1 VTETTVPIL
10 LAVGAGDCEA
20 ALRFGVTEAL
30 RIHRGLHLVHV
41 LHMPP
46 SGPESFSIAFE
57 AGREIGQRALD
68 AASARAEELG
78 AGQVEITTE
87 LVLEGHGTVHDLVER
102 STVAHLVVLQH
113 RHRGLVA
120 RLGAGSA
127 TYGVAARAHVP
138 VVSVPEGW
146 VPPDE
151 PFGTVTVGVHE
162 PERAEE
168 VLRTAFELA
177 HENGSGLRVLHT
189 WWLANG
195 YDDGVV
201 DDTMRRDFAAR
212 ATEAIT
218 ATVAPLR
225 QEYPDVEASIDVRH
239 VSTVDGLVEA
249 SRTSDLLV
257 IGRRHVSLPWRSH
270 LGSAAR
276 GTIRESACP
285 VAVVEPNPIPMSAGQ
300 HEPRDPD
307 LLR

>member
-1 VTETTVPIL
+1 MNAVSIL

-20 ALRFGVTEAL
+20 AVRFAVAEA
-30 RIHRGLHLVHV
+30 RRTQRGLHLVHV

-68 AASARAEELG
+68 AASTRAEELG

-87 LVLEGHGTVHDLVER
+87 LVLEGHGTVRDLVDR
-102 STVAHLVVLQH
+102 SAAAHLVVLQH
-113 RHRGLVA
+113 RHLGLLG

-177 HENGSGLRVLHT
+177 HENGCRLRVLHA

-195 YDDGVV
+195 YDSVVV
-201 DDTMRRDFAAR
+201 DDAMRRDFTVR
-212 ATEAIT
+212 ATEEIT
-218 ATVAPLR
+218 TTVGPLR
-225 QEYPDVEASIDVRH
+225 EDYPGVEVAIDIRH
-239 VSTVDGLVEA
+239 VPTLDGLVEA

-257 IGRRHVSLPWRSH
+257 IGRRHVSLPLQSH
-270 LGSAAR
+270 LGSVAR
-276 GTIRESACP
+276 ATIRESACP
-285 VAVVEPNPIPMSAGQ
+285 VAVVEPTAIPPSAGQ
-300 HEPRDPD
+300 QHPADPD